1 MASFAREFQNLQIFL
16 WPSDEFG
23 AEELPSGEIP
33 AFVKKYGLSTDGEE
47 RCTIMEKAKTNGA
60 GAHPVWKLVK
70 QANPGEVEWNFA
82 AWCVFD
88 GEGKLVGRFGMREL
102 SRKVV
107 ESAIRALN

>member
-1 MASFAREFQNLQIFL
+1 
-16 WPSDEFG
+16 
-23 AEELPSGEIP
+23 
-33 AFVKKYGLSTDGEE
+33 
-47 RCTIMEKAKTNGA
+47 
-60 GAHPVWKLVK
+60 VWKLIQK
-70 QANPGEVEWNFA
+70 AHPGPVEWNFA